1 MYIFKINIHKSS
13 SVTLDGY
20 SVCFNIGSFIGNLS
34 PNSGDK
40 KYSLIAGD
48 KNFIFSG
55 ELYFFLELNVLCK
68 CLCTSCLY
76 LFEIKMKIMS

>member
-1 MYIFKINIHKSS
+1 M
-13 SVTLDGY
+13 
-20 SVCFNIGSFIGNLS
+20 CFNIGSFIGNLS
-34 PNSGDK
+34 PNSGEK